1 MMFRIAFGLAAL
13 TAALHIFVGTFDTLA
28 PMLDADLPEAV
39 RGTLHA
45 CWHMVS
51 LFLAVSAWFFW
62 RRHPAAPVLAGMWVA
77 SALIFVLVAV
87 WQGGVGGLLV
97 LPQWILLAL
106 TGAIYLW
113 ANRDVPL
120 RQRP

>member
-1 MMFRIAFGLAAL
+1 MMFRISFGLAVL

-28 PMLDADLPEAV
+28 PMLAVDLPEAV

-51 LFLAVSAWFFW
+51 LFLGVSAWCFW
-62 RRHPAAPVLAGMWVA
+62 RRHPAAPLLAGMWVA

-87 WQGGVGGLLV
+87 WQGGAGGLLV
-97 LPQWILLAL
+97 LPQWILLVP
-106 TGAIYLW
+106 TGGLYLW
-113 ANRDVPL
+113 ANRTAL
-120 RQRP
+120 